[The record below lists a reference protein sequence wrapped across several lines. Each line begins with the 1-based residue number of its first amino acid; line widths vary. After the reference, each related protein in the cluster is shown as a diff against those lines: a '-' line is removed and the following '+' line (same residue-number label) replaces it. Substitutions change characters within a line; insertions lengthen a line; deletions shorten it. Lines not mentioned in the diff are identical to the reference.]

1 MNKGDFNST
10 ILIKAH
16 GQTMYELDRWDAEFE
31 FSKIFE
37 ILRAVYDSNRK
48 HWKIKH
54 RSSAIQ
60 SVEIWQRIEWVDSG
74 DNKSTVEVSKKVSD
88 SDKKDASKLVTGENE
103 EVMTTTYNDYY

>member
-1 MNKGDFNST
+1 MNKGDFNRT
-10 ILIKAH
+10 LLIKAH

-74 DNKSTVEVSKKVSD
+74 DVQEIR
-88 SDKKDASKLVTGENE
+88 
-103 EVMTTTYNDYY
+103 MTTIKLYEQAYKKRINHCE